1 VPAGDPQR
9 VWFPEMIQKLRDEWH
24 VGMPFTDL
32 IELRDSLDSILCEIR
47 FTRGIHTPVF
57 KCPACGHIG
66 PGAEPKVSVRAMIL
80 SLARFQIAEA
90 EHSKVLEQEWAV
102 YRKKNQFDLY
112 GKATA
117 SESRAN
123 DCVHSNIR

>member
-1 VPAGDPQR
+1 
-9 VWFPEMIQKLRDEWH
+9 MIQKLRDEWH
-24 VGMPFTDL
+24 VGMSFTDV
-32 IELRDSLDSILCEIR
+32 IELRDSLDSMLCEIR
-47 FTRGIHTPVF
+47 FTRSIHTPAF

-90 EHSKVLEQEWAV
+90 EHSKVLQREWAI
-102 YRKKNQFDLY
+102 YRKKNQIDLY
-112 GKATA
+112 GKAIA

-123 DCVHSNIR
+123 DCVHSNVR

>member
-24 VGMPFTDL
+24 VGMSFTDL
-32 IELRDSLDSILCEIR
+32 IELRDSLDSILREIR
-47 FTRGIHTPVF
+47 FSRGIHPPVF

-66 PGAEPKVSVRAMIL
+66 PGAEPNVSVRAMIL
-80 SLARFQIAEA
+80 SLARFRIAES
-90 EHSKVLEQEWAV
+90 EHSKVLERKWAV
-102 YRKKNQFDLY
+102 YRKKNQLDLY
-112 GKATA
+112 GKAIA

-123 DCVHSNIR
+123 DCVHSNVR